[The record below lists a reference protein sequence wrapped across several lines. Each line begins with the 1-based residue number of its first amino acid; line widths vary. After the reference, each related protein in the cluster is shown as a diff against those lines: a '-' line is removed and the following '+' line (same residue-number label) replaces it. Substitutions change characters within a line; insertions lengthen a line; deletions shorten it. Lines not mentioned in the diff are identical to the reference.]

1 MSPAP
6 RVVLDTNLVVSALLF
21 PGGRPAELRRF
32 WQQGLFTPLVSR
44 ETAAEIVRVLAY
56 PKFRLSL
63 EDRKVLLADY
73 LPYTETVKTPDVAPS
88 VPDCRDPF
96 DVPFLVLA
104 EVGKADFLVTGDRD
118 LLLLDGQIACPIVP
132 VDVFLKTLAP
142 RKRSG

>member
-1 MSPAP
+1 M
-6 RVVLDTNLVVSALLF
+6 VLDTHLVVSALLF

-73 LPYTETVKTPDVAPS
+73 LPYTETVKIPDVAPP
-88 VPDCRDPF
+88 VPDCRDPC
-96 DVPFLVLA
+96 DVPFLMLA
-104 EVGKADFLVTGDRD
+104 EVGKADIRVTGC
-118 LLLLDGQIACPIVP
+118 LLGRAVGTVPAGMFAHNGPGRGQG
-132 VDVFLKTLAP
+132 
-142 RKRSG
+142 RKERLGARCR

>member
-21 PGGRPAELRRF
+21 PGGRPAELRRC

-73 LPYTETVKTPDVAPS
+73 LPYTETVKIPDVAPS
-88 VPDCRDPF
+88 VPACRDPF
-96 DVPFLVLA
+96 DVPFLMLA
-104 EVGKADFLVTGDRD
+104 EVGNADFLVTGDRD

-132 VDVFLKTLAP
+132 VDVFLKTLTL
-142 RKRSG
+142 RKRSR